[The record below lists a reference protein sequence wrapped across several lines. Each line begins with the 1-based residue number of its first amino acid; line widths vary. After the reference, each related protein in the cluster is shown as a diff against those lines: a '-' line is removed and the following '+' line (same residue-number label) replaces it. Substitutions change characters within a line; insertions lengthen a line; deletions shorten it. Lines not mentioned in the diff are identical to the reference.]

1 MKGKN
6 FTLFKSFTLL
16 VLVVLFVTSC
26 SFKSDFSLQGASTS
40 NNSIQSENNNTSVL
54 VGAVQEHLETPL
66 NPGKQIQQPVEYV
79 TPLQKSDV
87 DNIADVERL
96 QNSFNRVVDLILPAV
111 VEIDVTEIIEQ
122 QVPDFGW
129 PWFFGLPEG
138 GNPQPYE
145 SSGLGSG
152 VIFRKAGN
160 EYYVITNDHVAGEAD
175 SIQVVLGDKRTY
187 DAELVGTDPRRDIA
201 VVKFFSDDN
210 NIPLAPLG
218 ESGKLKV
225 GDWVLAMGSPFG
237 FYSSVTAG
245 IVSALGRS
253 GKEVDNINDFIQT
266 DAAINR
272 GNSGGPLVNIYGEVI
287 GINTWIT
294 APSGGSV
301 GLGFAIPIDNV
312 KKIVEE
318 LIQYGRSIDGWLG
331 VTMLDTTSLPELF
344 KDLGYDQKDG
354 VFVSNVFLDS
364 PAFKYGL
371 RPGDLL
377 IGFDNKKVSDTDELS
392 RYISNADINISIP
405 VIVNRDGKELT
416 LQVSLEERSND
427 ESINSKS
434 DQIWPGVIVQPLTVQ
449 IKEALEL
456 DKDQQGLLLT
466 LVTNDSIVNRFK
478 AAGLSNYDVVTEI
491 DGNKI
496 IKAQDFYNAINK
508 AGRTM
513 QVEYIHNGKT
523 VRTGVKN

>member
-1 MKGKN
+1 
-6 FTLFKSFTLL
+6 
-16 VLVVLFVTSC
+16 
-26 SFKSDFSLQGASTS
+26 
-40 NNSIQSENNNTSVL
+40 
-54 VGAVQEHLETPL
+54 
-66 NPGKQIQQPVEYV
+66 
-79 TPLQKSDV
+79 
-87 DNIADVERL
+87 
-96 QNSFNRVVDLILPAV
+96 
-111 VEIDVTEIIEQ
+111 
-122 QVPDFGW
+122 
-129 PWFFGLPEG
+129 
-138 GNPQPYE
+138 
-145 SSGLGSG
+145 
-152 VIFRKAGN
+152 
-160 EYYVITNDHVAGEAD
+160 
-175 SIQVVLGDKRTY
+175 
-187 DAELVGTDPRRDIA
+187 
-201 VVKFFSDDN
+201 
-210 NIPLAPLG
+210 
-218 ESGKLKV
+218 
-225 GDWVLAMGSPFG
+225 
-237 FYSSVTAG
+237 
-245 IVSALGRS
+245 
-253 GKEVDNINDFIQT
+253 
-266 DAAINR
+266 
-272 GNSGGPLVNIYGEVI
+272 
-287 GINTWIT
+287 
-294 APSGGSV
+294 
-301 GLGFAIPIDNV
+301 
-312 KKIVEE
+312 
-318 LIQYGRSIDGWLG
+318 
-331 VTMLDTTSLPELF
+331 MLDTTSLPELF